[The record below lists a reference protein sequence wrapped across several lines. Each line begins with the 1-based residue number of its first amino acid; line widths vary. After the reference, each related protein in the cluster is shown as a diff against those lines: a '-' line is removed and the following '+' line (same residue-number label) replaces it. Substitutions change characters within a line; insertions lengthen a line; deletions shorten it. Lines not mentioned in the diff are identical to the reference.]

1 MRDYCDTMLSY
12 GHTLNYEVQLS
23 KEGCGTLVATHAT
36 KTLEEAERLTE
47 RYNKMNALKANVCV
61 KVSP

>member
-12 GHTLNYEVQLS
+12 GHTLDYEVQLS
-23 KEGCGTLVATHAT
+23 KEECGTLVATHAAH
-36 KTLEEAERLTE
+36 TLDEAERLAS

>member
-12 GHTLNYEVQLS
+12 GHTLNYETLI
-23 KEGCGTLVATHAT
+23 KKAECGTLVATHST
-36 KTLEEAERLTE
+36 HTLEEAERLAS